1 MSELK
6 ERISKLV
13 SNISPSATFAVA
25 DKAREL
31 KEKGVDVITFASGEP
46 DFSTPENVKK
56 VAAKAMDDNF
66 TKYTAVEG
74 IAELKKAVCE
84 KFKRDNDVEY
94 EPSQIVVCNG
104 AKQALYDAFLT
115 ICDPGDEV
123 MLPAPAYVSFPEQ
136 IKLAGAKPLYVK
148 TKEENNFR
156 LTLDDIKNSYNPN
169 VKALLLNTPNN
180 PCGSMVKRDELEKI
194 AGFLIEKNIWAITDE
209 IYEKLVYDDNRHI
222 SLSSISDEIK
232 EQTIMVNG
240 VSKTYAMTGWR
251 IGFAAG
257 PKDIISAM
265 IKLQGH
271 TTSNVNSIAQ
281 KATIEALLGS
291 QDVVEEMRKEY
302 DRRRIYMVDKFNSFE
317 GINCNYPDGAFY
329 VFPNIVGLIGKKYN
343 GKELKEE
350 MDVVEFF
357 LDVANV
363 AVVPGKAFQYPNHI
377 RLTFATSMEN
387 IVEGMDRLEKAINKL
402 ED

>member
-1 MSELK
+1 LEK
-6 ERISKLV
+6 RISKLV

-25 DKAREL
+25 AKAREL
-31 KEKGVDVITFASGEP
+31 KEKGVDIVSFAAGEP
-46 DFSTPENVKK
+46 DFNTPENVKK
-56 VAAKAMDDNF
+56 VAVKAMDDNF

-74 IAELKKAVCE
+74 ILELKKAVCE
-84 KFKRDNDVEY
+84 KFKRDNNVEY

-104 AKQALYDAFLT
+104 AKQALNNAFLT

-123 MLPAPAYVSFPEQ
+123 LLPAPAYVSFPEQ
-136 IKLAGAKPLYVK
+136 IKLAGAKPLYVE

-156 LTLDDIKNSYNPN
+156 LTLNDIKSKYNPN

-180 PCGSMVKRDELEKI
+180 PSGSMVRRDELEKI
-194 AGFLIEKNIWAITDE
+194 AEFLIENNIWAITDE
-209 IYEKLVYDDNRHI
+209 IYEKLVYDNNKHI
-222 SLSSISDEIK
+222 SLASINNEIK

-257 PKDIISAM
+257 PQDIISAM

-281 KATIEALLGS
+281 KATVEALVGS
-291 QDVVEEMRKEY
+291 QEVVEVMRKEY
-302 DRRRIYMVDKFNSFE
+302 DRRRMYMVKKLNSFE
-317 GINCNYPDGAFY
+317 GIKCNNPDGAFY
-329 VFPNIVGLIGKKYN
+329 VFPNISGLFGKRYE
-343 GKELKEE
+343 GKEIKEE

-357 LDVANV
+357 LDVAHV
-363 AVVPGKAFQYPNHI
+363 AVVPGKAFRYPDHI

-387 IVEGMDRLEKAINKL
+387 IEKGMDRLEKAINKL
-402 ED
+402 S

>member
-1 MSELK
+1 MLELK
-6 ERISKLV
+6 KRISKLV

-25 DKAREL
+25 AKAREL
-31 KEKGVDVITFASGEP
+31 KDKGVDVISFAAGEP
-46 DFSTPENVKK
+46 DFNTPENVKK
-56 VAAKAMDDNF
+56 FAAKAMDDNF

-74 IAELKKAVCE
+74 ILELKKAICE

-104 AKQALYDAFLT
+104 AKQALYNAFLT

-123 MLPAPAYVSFPEQ
+123 LLPAPAYVSFPEQ

-169 VKALLLNTPNN
+169 VRALLLNTPNN
-180 PCGSMVKRDELEKI
+180 PSGSMVKRDELEKI
-194 AGFLIEKNIWAITDE
+194 AKFLVENDIWAITDE
-209 IYEKLVYDDNRHI
+209 IYEKLIYDNNKHI
-222 SLSSISDEIK
+222 SLASINNDIK
-232 EQTIMVNG
+232 EKTIMVNG
-240 VSKTYAMTGWR
+240 ISKTYAMTGWR
-251 IGFAAG
+251 VGFAAG
-257 PKDIISAM
+257 PQDIISSM

-281 KATIEALLGS
+281 KATIEALIGP
-291 QDVVEEMRKEY
+291 QEAVEVMRKEY
-302 DRRRIYMVDKFNSFE
+302 ERRRKFMVEKLNSFE
-317 GINCNYPDGAFY
+317 GISCNHPDGAFY
-329 VFPNIVGLIGKKYN
+329 VFPNISGLLGKKYN
-343 GKELKEE
+343 GKEIVEE

-357 LDVANV
+357 LDVPNV

-377 RLTFATSMEN
+377 RFTFATSMEN
-387 IVEGMDRLEKAINKL
+387 IAEGMDRLEKAINKL

>member
-1 MSELK
+1 MEK
-6 ERISKLV
+6 RISKLV

-25 DKAREL
+25 AKAREL
-31 KEKGVDVITFASGEP
+31 KEKGVDIVSFAAGEP
-46 DFSTPENVKK
+46 DFNTPENVKK
-56 VAAKAMDDNF
+56 VAVKAMDDNF

-74 IAELKKAVCE
+74 ILELKKAVCE
-84 KFKRDNDVEY
+84 KFKRDNNVEY

-104 AKQALYDAFLT
+104 AKQALNNAFLT

-123 MLPAPAYVSFPEQ
+123 LLPAPAYVSFPEQ
-136 IKLAGAKPLYVK
+136 IKLAGAKPLYVE

-156 LTLDDIKNSYNPN
+156 LTLNDIKSKYNPN

-180 PCGSMVKRDELEKI
+180 PSGSMVKRDELEKI
-194 AGFLIEKNIWAITDE
+194 AEFLIENNIWAITDE
-209 IYEKLVYDDNRHI
+209 IYEKLVYDNNKHI
-222 SLSSISDEIK
+222 SLASINNEIK

-257 PKDIISAM
+257 PQDIISAM

-281 KATIEALLGS
+281 KATVEALVGS
-291 QDVVEEMRKEY
+291 QEVVEVMRKEY
-302 DRRRIYMVDKFNSFE
+302 DRRRMYMVKKLNSFE
-317 GINCNYPDGAFY
+317 GIKCNNPDGAFY
-329 VFPNIVGLIGKKYN
+329 VFPNISGLFGKRYE
-343 GKELKEE
+343 GKEIKEE

-357 LDVANV
+357 LDVAHV
-363 AVVPGKAFQYPNHI
+363 AVVPGKAFRYPDHI

-387 IVEGMDRLEKAINKL
+387 IEKGMDRLEKAINKL
-402 ED
+402 S

>member
-1 MSELK
+1 LEK
-6 ERISKLV
+6 RISKLV

-25 DKAREL
+25 AKAREL
-31 KEKGVDVITFASGEP
+31 KEKGVDIVSFAAGEP
-46 DFSTPENVKK
+46 DFNTPENVKK
-56 VAAKAMDDNF
+56 VAVKAMDDNF

-74 IAELKKAVCE
+74 ILELKKAVCE
-84 KFKRDNDVEY
+84 KFKRDNNVEY

-104 AKQALYDAFLT
+104 AKQALNNAFLT

-123 MLPAPAYVSFPEQ
+123 LLPAPAYVSFPEQ
-136 IKLAGAKPLYVK
+136 IKLAGAKPLYVE

-156 LTLDDIKNSYNPN
+156 LTLNDIKSKYNPN

-180 PCGSMVKRDELEKI
+180 PSGSMVKRDELEKI
-194 AGFLIEKNIWAITDE
+194 AEFLIENNIWAITDE
-209 IYEKLVYDDNRHI
+209 IYEKLVYDNNKHI
-222 SLSSISDEIK
+222 SLASINNEIK

-257 PKDIISAM
+257 PQDIISAM

-281 KATIEALLGS
+281 KATVEALVGS
-291 QDVVEEMRKEY
+291 QEVVEVMRKEY
-302 DRRRIYMVDKFNSFE
+302 DRRRMYMVKKLNSFE
-317 GINCNYPDGAFY
+317 GIKCNNPDGAFY
-329 VFPNIVGLIGKKYN
+329 VFPNISGLFGKRYE
-343 GKELKEE
+343 GKEIKEE

-357 LDVANV
+357 LDVAHV
-363 AVVPGKAFQYPNHI
+363 AVVPGKAFRYPDHI

-387 IVEGMDRLEKAINKL
+387 IEEGMDRLEKAINKL
-402 ED
+402 S

>member
-1 MSELK
+1 LEK
-6 ERISKLV
+6 RISKLV

-25 DKAREL
+25 AKAREL
-31 KEKGVDVITFASGEP
+31 KEKGVDIVSFAAGEP
-46 DFSTPENVKK
+46 DFNTPENVKK
-56 VAAKAMDDNF
+56 VAVKAMDDNF

-74 IAELKKAVCE
+74 ILELKKAVCE
-84 KFKRDNDVEY
+84 KFKRDNNVEY

-104 AKQALYDAFLT
+104 AKQALNNAFLT

-123 MLPAPAYVSFPEQ
+123 LLPAPAYVSFPEQ
-136 IKLAGAKPLYVK
+136 IKLAGAKPLYVE

-156 LTLDDIKNSYNPN
+156 LTLNDIKSKYNPN

-180 PCGSMVKRDELEKI
+180 PSGSMVKRDELEKI
-194 AGFLIEKNIWAITDE
+194 AEFLIENNIWAITDE
-209 IYEKLVYDDNRHI
+209 IYEKLVYDNNKHI
-222 SLSSISDEIK
+222 SLASINNEIK

-257 PKDIISAM
+257 PQDIISAM

-281 KATIEALLGS
+281 KATVEALVGS
-291 QDVVEEMRKEY
+291 QEVVEVMRKEY
-302 DRRRIYMVDKFNSFE
+302 DRRRMYMVKKLNSFE
-317 GINCNYPDGAFY
+317 GIKCNNPDGAFY
-329 VFPNIVGLIGKKYN
+329 VFPNISGLFGKRYE
-343 GKELKEE
+343 GKEIKEE

-357 LDVANV
+357 LDVAHV
-363 AVVPGKAFQYPNHI
+363 AVVPGKAFRYPDHI

-387 IVEGMDRLEKAINKL
+387 IEKGMDRLEKAINKL
-402 ED
+402 S